1 MANNYAQFSCLL
13 PLTPEQTNYAKNL
26 LTQMEDDDTERNHRR
41 TTQRRYVYFQHNAE
55 SDGYWF
61 HSDESGDP
69 EQLALFIHH
78 LIEKFDLPPF
88 GFDWAFTCSKPRIDE
103 FGGGAVWITKE
114 GFEWLSTSNWL
125 YEKQMNLSAMATFH
139 TTP

>member
-114 GFEWLSTSNWL
+114 GFE
-125 YEKQMNLSAMATFH
+125 K
-139 TTP
+139 